1 MILAK
6 KVPVAVARGVFT
18 INQDMKVIQSKG
30 RLLPEFIQM
39 YLSSIES
46 YLFSLVEEAG
56 HGTKALRTDVLL
68 DTPFLVPP
76 LEDQYLIMEFLDGD
90 KKQTDQAIEKITAS
104 IEQLT
109 EYRAAL
115 VTAAVTGQI
124 EGLQ

>member
-1 MILAK
+1 
-6 KVPVAVARGVFT
+6 
-18 INQDMKVIQSKG
+18 
-30 RLLPEFIQM
+30 
-39 YLSSIES
+39 
-46 YLFSLVEEAG
+46 LFSLVEEAG

>member
-1 MILAK
+1 
-6 KVPVAVARGVFT
+6 
-18 INQDMKVIQSKG
+18 
-30 RLLPEFIQM
+30 
-39 YLSSIES
+39 
-46 YLFSLVEEAG
+46 
-56 HGTKALRTDVLL
+56 
-68 DTPFLVPP
+68 
-76 LEDQYLIMEFLDGD
+76 MEFLDGD